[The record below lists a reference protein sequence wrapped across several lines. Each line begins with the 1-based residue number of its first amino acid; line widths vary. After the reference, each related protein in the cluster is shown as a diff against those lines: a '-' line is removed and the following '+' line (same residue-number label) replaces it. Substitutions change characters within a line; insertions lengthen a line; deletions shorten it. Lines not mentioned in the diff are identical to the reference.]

1 MRTKMMYLKKTLGEG
16 NKKRS
21 SKELDMVGQMT

>member
-1 MRTKMMYLKKTLGEG
+1 MYLKKTLGEG